1 MIQGIV
7 VILFLVTAL
16 SSAFCAEVPA
26 DTVEIFHKKM
36 PPSLETLARTD
47 SVLAQFGDEFVIIRH
62 LITDSSTAGLIER
75 YNLPSTHFPFAI
87 VINGKCS
94 ATIGDEKIDFAHF
107 PFFMHGIGRH
117 EGNWSMKHLELVLK
131 DIALLIDENVLPE
144 LDESGDTKCQGE
156 EAAVP
161 ESTKRELD

>member
-1 MIQGIV
+1 MLQGV
-7 VILFLVTAL
+7 VTTVLLATVL
-16 SSAFCAEVPA
+16 STPFCAEVPA
-26 DTVEIFHKKM
+26 DTVEIFHKRM
-36 PPSLETLARTD
+36 PPSLKTLARTD
-47 SVLAQFGDEFVIIRH
+47 SVLTQFNDEFVVIHH

-94 ATIGDEKIDFAHF
+94 ATIGGEKIDFVHF
-107 PFFMHGIGRH
+107 PLFMHGIGRH

-131 DIALLIDENVLPE
+131 DVTLLIDENVLPE
-144 LDESGDTKCQGE
+144 LDESGDTKCMGE

-161 ESTKRELD
+161 ESTGGA